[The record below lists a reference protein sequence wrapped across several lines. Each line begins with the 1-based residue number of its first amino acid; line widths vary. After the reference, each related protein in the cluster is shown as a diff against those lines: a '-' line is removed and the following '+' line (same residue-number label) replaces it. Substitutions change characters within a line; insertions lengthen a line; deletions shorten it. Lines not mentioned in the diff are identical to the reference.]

1 MLHYAAEVNSQEAFK
16 AFCNAIGINNFDI
29 EREPDTIEVYLA
41 RMAKALGVE
50 RLFAE
55 LVAERGNDEAI
66 SLRENAFIYQRDES
80 WHGSPDWHEYKRIAI
95 TKDQYDALV
104 ALREVAYRF
113 RFMRI

>member
-1 MLHYAAEVNSQEAFK
+1 MLHYVAEVNSQEAFK
-16 AFCNAIGINNFDI
+16 AFCNTIGINSFGI
-29 EREPDTIEVYLA
+29 ERKPDNIEVYLT

-50 RLFAE
+50 HLFAE
-55 LVAERGNDEAI
+55 LVAKRDNDEAI

-104 ALREVAYRF
+104 ALREVEYRF
-113 RFMRI
+113 RFMQI